1 MALRSDYTLKSL
13 LLSLHELA
21 SPEIA
26 QHFMDALDLMGA
38 QSPYKG
44 GRRLVELLE
53 FIAREAHNV
62 GDSVSEEGAQD
73 ALSYMTGRLLETDL
87 KVKHDLYSG
96 SGQLSEVHS
105 LQNSMSALRAFI
117 GQEIGQLLTDDPNA
131 TAADIRAY
139 YEHEGRRALRF
150 VRARRAGHY
159 GAFRVRSEI
168 AAWLIDVMVDR
179 VEFHIEEDLHPQ
191 VNALLAAPDAHLL
204 VAAAQLR
211 IRREQLDAL
220 EAAVENPF
228 TTESGLQRLVER
240 ASWVFGGGYVGV
252 SNVRRL
258 TPGTEVDLALLRP
271 DGVLHVVEL
280 KKANARSV
288 KLHRGVPITSDDV
301 NRAAAQVANYL
312 RAFDEDRTGILER
325 HGIEARRASG
335 TVVIGH
341 PMYDVDFTEQ
351 QVDEVLRSYNAD
363 RSRIE
368 VVTYKQVIEGARR
381 ALAISMPRQQVE
393 RRPGDDVQNQ

>member
-44 GRRLVELLE
+44 GKRLVELLE
-53 FIAREAHNV
+53 FIAREAHQS
-62 GDSVSEEGAQD
+62 GDSASEEGAQD
-73 ALSYMTGRLLETDL
+73 AIAYMTGRLLETDL
-87 KVKHDLYSG
+87 SAKHDLYSS
-96 SGQLSEVHS
+96 SGQLSDVHS
-105 LQNSMSALRAFI
+105 MQTSLSALRAFI
-117 GQEIGQLLTDDPNA
+117 GQEIEQLLINDPNA

-139 YEHEGRRALRF
+139 YEREGGRALRF

-179 VEFHIEEDLHPQ
+179 VEFHIDEGVNPQ
-191 VNALLAAPDAHLL
+191 VDALLAAPGADLL
-204 VAAAQLR
+204 IAAAQLQ
-211 IRREQLDAL
+211 IRHGQLDEL
-220 EAAVENPF
+220 QAAVENPF
-228 TTESGLQRLVER
+228 TKESGFQRLMER
-240 ASWVFGGGYVGV
+240 ASWLFGGEYVGV
-252 SNVRRL
+252 SSVRRL
-258 TPGTEVDLALLRP
+258 TPRTEVDLALLRP
-271 DGVLHVVEL
+271 DGVLHIVEL
-280 KKANARSV
+280 KKANVRSV

-351 QVDEVLRSYNAD
+351 QVDEVLRSHNAD

-368 VVTYKQVIEGARR
+368 IVTYKQLIDRARR
-381 ALAISMPRQQVE
+381 ALDISPVTKPSE
-393 RRPGDDVQNQ
+393 GTGGDDQDR